1 MNRPKLRLS
10 GPVLD
15 SPRPLELA
23 AFYETLLG
31 WPVARSE
38 GPGDGTSP
46 DYGWA
51 VLRSPDGTQKIE
63 VQWEPHYA
71 RPVWPPAEGEQL
83 MMMHLDFGV
92 EDLNEGC
99 CVGDRG
105 RSNTC
110 RPSTTRTCAGH
121 ARPRRAPL
129 LPFPRYPLTART
141 DMFGAAWAVGP
152 SRLVAAPFDRDIDSR
167 DRLGA
172 TLGCTDR
179 GDAANQRL
187 SVQVRG
193 MDRSGFSQSVGSTLR
208 PSRH

>member
-92 EDLNEGC
+92 EDLNEG
-99 CVGDRG
+99 V
-105 RSNTC
+105 
-110 RPSTTRTCAGH
+110 
-121 ARPRRAPL
+121 
-129 LPFPRYPLTART
+129 
-141 DMFGAAWAVGP
+141 AWAT
-152 SRLVAAPFDRDIDSR
+152 AA
-167 DRLGA
+167 GA
-172 TLGCTDR
+172 TRADH
-179 GDAANQRL
+179 QP
-187 SVQVRG
+187 QEHVRVMLDPDG
-193 MDRSGFSQSVGSTLR
+193 HPFCLFRDTR
-208 PSRH
+208 